1 MSLTQEEIMAYYI
14 GVDVGSLSTDV
25 VIIDDKA
32 NVLGSAITLTGA
44 NSTRAAEATLEIAA
58 QQAGLDINGA
68 AYVVSTGYGRS
79 AVPFANKTVTEITCH
94 AMGARHLFPDCR
106 TIIDIGGQ
114 DSKVIRVGSNSKV
127 LNFTMN
133 DKCAAGTGRFLEVM
147 AAKLEISLDELG
159 RLSLSA
165 KGEVA
170 ISSVCTVFA
179 ESEIVSLVAR
189 NHPKEE
195 IIKGLHRS
203 VVNRIMSMVRSV
215 GLAAP
220 FTMTGGVAK
229 NQGVV
234 ALFAESLGETPAV
247 ALEPQ
252 LVGALGAALIARQGA
267 GQ

>member
-1 MSLTQEEIMAYYI
+1 MAYYM

-25 VIIDDKA
+25 VIIDEKA

-44 NSTRAAEATLEIAA
+44 NSTEAA
-58 QQAGLDINGA
+58 QKALANAAQKAGIEIEQA
-68 AYVVSTGYGRS
+68 AYIVGTGYGRS
-79 AVPFANKTVTEITCH
+79 AVPFADKAVTEITCH
-94 AMGARHLFPDCR
+94 AMGALHHFPDCR
-106 TIIDIGGQ
+106 PVIDIGGP
-114 DSKVIRVGSNSKV
+114 DSKVILVSPDAKV

-147 AAKLEISLDELG
+147 AAKLEITLEDLG

-189 NHPKEE
+189 NHSLAE

-215 GLAAP
+215 GLTAP
-220 FTMTGGVAK
+220 FSMTGGVAK

-234 ALFAESLGETPAV
+234 ALFAEALGETPAV
-247 ALEPQ
+247 TDEPQ
-252 LVGALGAALIARQGA
+252 LVGALGAALIARREA
-267 GQ
+267 G

>member
-1 MSLTQEEIMAYYI
+1 MAYYM

-25 VIIDDKA
+25 VVIDEVG

-44 NSTRAAEATLEIAA
+44 NSTQAAETAVAEATWK
-58 QQAGLDINGA
+58 AGIQTDQFQ
-68 AYVVSTGYGRS
+68 YVVSTGYGRS
-79 AVPFANKTVTEITCH
+79 AVPAAHKAVTEISCH
-94 AMGARHLFPDCR
+94 AMGAKHLFPQCR

-114 DSKVIRVGSNSKV
+114 DSKVILVGPDAKV

-147 AAKLEISLDELG
+147 AAKLEITLEHLG
-159 RLSLSA
+159 QLSLSA
-165 KGEVA
+165 EGEVP

-189 NHPKEE
+189 NHSLAE

-203 VVNRIMSMVRSV
+203 VVNRVMGMVRSV
-215 GLAAP
+215 GMTGP
-220 FTMTGGVAK
+220 YTMTGGVAK

-234 ALFAESLGETPAV
+234 ALFAEALGKTPVV
-247 ALEPQ
+247 ADEPQ
-252 LVGALGAALIARQGA
+252 LVGALGAALMARQITGSSTS
-267 GQ
+267 

>member
-1 MSLTQEEIMAYYI
+1 MAYYI

-25 VIIDDKA
+25 VVIDEGG

-44 NSTRAAEATLEIAA
+44 NSTKAAETALAEATKKAGIEI
-58 QQAGLDINGA
+58 DRA
-68 AYVVSTGYGRS
+68 AYIVGTGYGRS
-79 AVPFANKTVTEITCH
+79 AIPLAHKTVTEISCH
-94 AMGARHLFPDCR
+94 AMGALHHFPDCR
-106 TIIDIGGQ
+106 TVIDIGGQ
-114 DSKVIRVGSNSKV
+114 DSKVILVGPNAKV

-147 AAKLEISLDELG
+147 AAKLEITLEDLG

-165 KGEVA
+165 QGEVP

-189 NHPKEE
+189 NHSLPE

-203 VVNRIMSMVRSV
+203 VVNRVMSMVRSV
-215 GLAAP
+215 GLTGP
-220 FTMTGGVAK
+220 YSMTGGVAK

-234 ALFAESLGETPAV
+234 ALFAEALGETPAV
-247 ALEPQ
+247 ADEPQ
-252 LVGALGAALIARQGA
+252 LVGALGAALIARRDGT
-267 GQ
+267 

>member
-1 MSLTQEEIMAYYI
+1 MTYYM

-25 VIIDDKA
+25 VVIDKNAD
-32 NVLGSAITLTGA
+32 VLGTAITMTGA
-44 NSTRAAEATLEIAA
+44 NSTRAAESAMQRAAEKAVTSPDRIACII
-58 QQAGLDINGA
+58 G
-68 AYVVSTGYGRS
+68 TGYGRT
-79 AVPFANKTVTEITCH
+79 AVPFANKTVTEISCH

-106 TIIDIGGQ
+106 TVIDIGGQ
-114 DSKVIRVGSNSKV
+114 DSKVIRVGPNAKV

-147 AAKLEISLDELG
+147 AAKLEITLEDLG

-165 KGEVA
+165 EAEVS

-189 NHPKEE
+189 NHPEAE
-195 IIKGLHRS
+195 IVKGLHRS

-215 GLAAP
+215 GILGP
-220 FTMTGGVAK
+220 YTMTGGVAK

-234 ALFAESLGETPAV
+234 ALFSESLGEAPSV
-247 ALEPQ
+247 ADEPQ
-252 LVGALGAALIARQGA
+252 LVGALGAALIARKEA
-267 GQ
+267 A